1 MDQLMRQKAVGTS
14 GCTVL
19 DLERVRIRH
28 QFQQERKKLEDM
40 VAARFRTG
48 HINMGADLCI
58 LKQSDLLDRLVVN
71 EMELEENHERYHKDQ
86 LCD

>member
-1 MDQLMRQKAVGTS
+1 MDQLIRQNAVRNS

-19 DLERVRIRH
+19 DLERARIRR
-28 QFQQERKKLEDM
+28 QFQQEQKKLEDM
-40 VAARFRTG
+40 VAARFNSG
-48 HINMGADLCI
+48 DINMGADSSI

-71 EMELEENHERYHKDQ
+71 EMALDEYGEQYNKDQ

>member
-1 MDQLMRQKAVGTS
+1 MDQLIRQNAMRVS

-19 DLERVRIRH
+19 DLERVRIR
-28 QFQQERKKLEDM
+28 QEFQQEQKKLEDM
-40 VAARFRTG
+40 VANRFKSG

-58 LKQSDLLDRLVVN
+58 LRQSDLLDKLVVN
-71 EMELEENHERYHKDQ
+71 EMEIEEYSKRYQKDQ

>member
-1 MDQLMRQKAVGTS
+1 MDQLISQKAVRAS

-19 DLERVRIRH
+19 DLERARIHR
-28 QFQQERKKLEDM
+28 QFQQERKKLEEM
-40 VAARFRTG
+40 VAARFRSG
-48 HINMGADLCI
+48 HTNMGADSSI

-71 EMELEENHERYHKDQ
+71 EMELEEYDERYNKDQ

>member
-1 MDQLMRQKAVGTS
+1 MDQLIRQNAVRDS

-19 DLERVRIRH
+19 DLERARIRR

-40 VAARFRTG
+40 VAARFKSG
-48 HINMGADLCI
+48 DINMGADLCI
-58 LKQSDLLDRLVVN
+58 LKQSDLLDKLVVN
-71 EMELEENHERYHKDQ
+71 EMELEEYSERYDKDQ